1 MAALR
6 EKFVVDK
13 RGRKTGV
20 VMSLRRYRRLIED
33 LHDLSAIAERGAERP
48 VGFRA
53 LKRRFRRDGLI

>member
-13 RGRKTGV
+13 GGRKTGV

-33 LHDLSAIAERGAERP
+33 LHDLSAIAERRAERP
-48 VGFRA
+48 ISFEA
-53 LKRRFRRDGLI
+53 LKRRLRRDGLI